1 MLSSTA
7 EPKNLLNI
15 DRKTNKLLAIQ
26 LKRKHSPSFPKAAW
40 HAPSVSLNQAEPRP
54 RLSTDLPLRAGS
66 VPMTLEHPHN
76 PEKEGRDWSPAS
88 GLSPSATSRHRP
100 CPFWEGARGS
110 ACLHSEAT
118 FSRRPQIWVGQFH
131 IKHII
136 LPFSFPWMGK
146 MEFYAY
152 CISEN
157 PVVSWVPNLHGLGIY
172 CHRTCLA

>member
-1 MLSSTA
+1 MIFIPTFHSGSVLSSTA

-40 HAPSVSLNQAEPRP
+40 HAPSMSLKQP
-54 RLSTDLPLRAGS
+54 RLRLRTDLPLRAGS
-66 VPMTLEHPHN
+66 VPMTPEHPHN

-100 CPFWEGARGS
+100 CPFGEGTRGN

-118 FSRRPQIWVGQFH
+118 FSRRPQIQVEQSH

-136 LPFSFPWMGK
+136 LPFLFP
-146 MEFYAY
+146 
-152 CISEN
+152 
-157 PVVSWVPNLHGLGIY
+157 
-172 CHRTCLA
+172 